1 MNRAPTL
8 SRLRGLLLSVGAIGL
23 MFGLGLAPEASAE
36 ETKALAA
43 SPQEVASGDVRGE
56 VRLRKRWREV
66 KDRSNIVVYLEGVPG
81 APPPP
86 PEAVHRIR
94 QHNKSFSPK
103 VSAVVVGTTVAFPN
117 DDKIFHNVFS
127 MSRSMKFDLG
137 LYKSGTSKSVVATRP
152 GIVDIYCNIHPSM
165 AAKVLVLDNQHFAVT
180 GEDGTFAIEG
190 VPAGTYPVV
199 AWQVNG
205 EAYRGE
211 VTVSADEV
219 TTIEIEMS
227 AGRAAHEEHTRKD
240 GTPYGR
246 YR

>member
-1 MNRAPTL
+1 MNRSQTL
-8 SRLRGLLLSVGAIGL
+8 PRLRGLLLIGGVGL
-23 MFGLGLAPEASAE
+23 TLGLTGAPDASAE
-36 ETKALAA
+36 VAQSVAE
-43 SPQEVASGDVRGE
+43 SPEECVTGDVRGE
-56 VRLRKRWREV
+56 VRLRKRWRSL

-81 APPPP
+81 APPVP
-86 PEAVHRIR
+86 PEEVHQIR
-94 QHNKSFSPK
+94 QHNKHFLPK

-127 MSRSMKFDLG
+127 MSRAMKFDLG

-165 AAKVLVLDNQHFAVT
+165 AAKVLVLENQYFAVT
-180 GEDGTFAIEG
+180 GEDGSFSIEG
-190 VPAGTYPVV
+190 VPPGTYPVV
-199 AWQVNG
+199 AWQANG

-211 VTVSADEV
+211 VTVRPNEV
-219 TTIEIEMS
+219 SSLDIEMI
-227 AGRAAHEEHTRKD
+227 AGRPSHEEHTRKD